1 MVGAVGQA
9 VVLECLYHPGDA
21 FLRRDAGQRHRQ
33 RNVFGGGEARYQM
46 KTLEDE
52 ADTLTAYPCLFIG
65 RKRGDIAP
73 FQAVGAGV
81 RPIEQTEQVEQRR
94 LA

>member
-1 MVGAVGQA
+1 
-9 VVLECLYHPGDA
+9 
-21 FLRRDAGQRHRQ
+21 
-33 RNVFGGGEARYQM
+33 M